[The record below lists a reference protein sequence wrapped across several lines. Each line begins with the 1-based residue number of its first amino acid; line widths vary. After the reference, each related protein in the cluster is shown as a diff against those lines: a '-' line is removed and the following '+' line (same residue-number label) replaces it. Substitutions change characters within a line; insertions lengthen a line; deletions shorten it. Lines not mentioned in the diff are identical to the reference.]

1 MILTV
6 STRSSNKIQFILAI
20 LDEIKD
26 EWEIV
31 TNPDVKQLR
40 YLVT

>member
-1 MILTV
+1 MSI
-6 STRSSNKIQFILAI
+6 AI

-31 TNPDVKQLR
+31 TNPDVSGHVSTSLKV
-40 YLVT
+40 Y

>member
-1 MILTV
+1 MKFYL
-6 STRSSNKIQFILAI
+6 STFFDSRKAI

-31 TNPDVKQLR
+31 TNPDVSVHDLPSLKV
-40 YLVT
+40 Y